1 WLLAV
6 GVCCLLVG
14 WCYTGGRHPY
24 GYAGLGEL
32 FVFVFFGLVAVLG
45 TQFVLYGTVTRMGVV
60 GAVQAGLLSCALLMV
75 NNLRDVDAD
84 RVHGKRTL
92 AVRLGERRARILTV
106 VTYWVG
112 VCPSMM
118 LELALLA
125 MFAIQVGHYPAAVS
139 YGSGWVIGLTG
150 AVSLILA
157 MLNGCAILGRDHARA
172 LPLTSL
178 SLLVC
183 AMGHVGMA
191 VL

>member
-1 WLLAV
+1 
-6 GVCCLLVG
+6 
-14 WCYTGGRHPY
+14 
-24 GYAGLGEL
+24 
-32 FVFVFFGLVAVLG
+32 
-45 TQFVLYGTVTRMGVV
+45 M
-60 GAVQAGLLSCALLMV
+60 
-75 NNLRDVDAD
+75 
-84 RVHGKRTL
+84 
-92 AVRLGERRARILTV
+92 

-157 MLNGCAILGRDHARA
+157 MLNGCAILGCDHARA

-183 AMGHVGMA
+183 AMGYVGMA